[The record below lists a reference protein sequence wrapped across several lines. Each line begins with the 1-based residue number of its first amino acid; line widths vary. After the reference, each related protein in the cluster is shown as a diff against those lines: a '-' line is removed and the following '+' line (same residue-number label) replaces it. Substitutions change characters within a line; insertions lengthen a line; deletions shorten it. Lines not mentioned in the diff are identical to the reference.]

1 MAEVGSHLCKLP
13 GPAPLL
19 RAGSN
24 REGFL
29 GPGSG
34 FGYLQGWRHHR
45 PPGKHFPVFA
55 REIKH
60 KRKNAK
66 PFLRF
71 KWILQYVDTHLSMSV
86 SCPVTE
92 KSLA

>member
-34 FGYLQGWRHHR
+34 FGYLQGWRHHS